1 MREVKHTPTPWKVY
15 QCGGVQIGQEG
26 TGEAICSMW
35 GDKHEGE
42 ANAAHIVKC
51 VNMHDEL
58 VGALKECAEAFNL
71 HAEQYPHMVKGFTL
85 DAFNAAYETIKKAGA
100 L

>member
-1 MREVKHTPTPWKVY
+1 MSKEHTPTPWKNGFKRMDESVVITS
-15 QCGGVQIGQEG
+15 GGLALTVAVVHQG
-26 TGEAICSMW
+26 AIN
-35 GDKHEGE
+35 HAE

-58 VGALKECAEAFNL
+58 VGALKLMMEEDSEEAWSK
-71 HAEQYPHMVKGFTL
+71 ARE
-85 DAFNAAYETIKKAGA
+85 AIKKAGA